1 MTRRIELVV
10 LLLVAVMLAACSGG
24 QAAASKPAVSVQ
36 NVTVKTSDQMRFEPA
51 ALAVRANTP
60 VSLTLDNSG
69 SALLHDFTIDN
80 VGGQQVHI
88 QAQANGRGTGQFTAP
103 AGTYQFYCSQPGHK
117 DAGMVGTLT
126 VS

>member
-1 MTRRIELVV
+1 
-10 LLLVAVMLAACSGG
+10 MLAACSGG
-24 QAAASKPAVSVQ
+24 QASASKPAVSVQ

-51 ALAVRANTP
+51 TLAVRANTP

-88 QAQANGRGTGQFTAP
+88 QAQANSRGTGQFTAP